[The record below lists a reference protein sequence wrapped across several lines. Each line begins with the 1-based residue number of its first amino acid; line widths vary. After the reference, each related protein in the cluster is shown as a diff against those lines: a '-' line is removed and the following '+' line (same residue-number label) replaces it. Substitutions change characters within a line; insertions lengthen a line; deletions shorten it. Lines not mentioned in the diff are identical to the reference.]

1 MQRIIDNILKFK
13 DVLVFL
19 ILLLFSIFL
28 IINSNY
34 YHKYK
39 VLNLSDNFVADVL
52 KEYSSY
58 IEYIKLKE
66 YYIKLIKENV
76 GLKNELQRF
85 NIEKIDSVF
94 LEQKFIYTDAK
105 IISNNISLLKN
116 YLIINKGSK
125 DGVIKEMGVTSS
137 EGIIGIVNEI
147 SENYSSVMSI
157 LNINSKINAK
167 IKRTSH
173 FGSLEW
179 EGLNKE
185 ILLLKDI
192 PKTAIINIGDSIVSG
207 GMSAIF
213 PENIKI
219 GLISKIEFDKNLD
232 NYLRL
237 EIKPHNDM
245 SSVRNV
251 YLISSL
257 FKSEIKQL
265 KEKVDE

>member
-1 MQRIIDNILKFK
+1 
-13 DVLVFL
+13 V
-19 ILLLFSIFL
+19 
-28 IINSNY
+28 
-34 YHKYK
+34 
-39 VLNLSDNFVADVL
+39 
-52 KEYSSY
+52 
-58 IEYIKLKE
+58 
-66 YYIKLIKENV
+66 
-76 GLKNELQRF
+76 
-85 NIEKIDSVF
+85 
-94 LEQKFIYTDAK
+94 
-105 IISNNISLLKN
+105 
-116 YLIINKGSK
+116 
-125 DGVIKEMGVTSS
+125 
-137 EGIIGIVNEI
+137 
-147 SENYSSVMSI
+147 

-219 GLISKIEFDKNLD
+219 GLILKIEFDENLD

-237 EIKPHNDM
+237 EIKLHNDM
-245 SSVRNV
+245 SSIRNV
-251 YLISSL
+251 YLISSN
-257 FKSEIKQL
+257 FKEEIKQL

>member
-1 MQRIIDNILKFK
+1 MQRIIDSILAKK

-19 ILLLFSIFL
+19 ILLLFSLYL

-34 YHKYK
+34 YHKSK
-39 VLNLSDNFVADVL
+39 VLNLSNNFTTHIL
-52 KEYSSY
+52 NEYSSINAY
-58 IEYIKLKE
+58 FKLKE
-66 YYIKLIKENV
+66 YNKTLIKENV
-76 GLKNELQRF
+76 RLKNELQRF
-85 NIEKIDSVF
+85 NLEKIDSVF
-94 LEQKFIYTDAK
+94 LKQKFIYTDAK
-105 IISNNISLLKN
+105 IITNNISLLKN
-116 YLIINKGSK
+116 YLIINKGSR

-192 PKTAIINIGDSIVSG
+192 PKTAIINIGDSIVTG

-219 GLISKIEFDKNLD
+219 GLISKIEFDENLD

-245 SSVRNV
+245 SSIRNV
-251 YLISSL
+251 YLISSI
-257 FKSEIKQL
+257 FKEEIKQL

>member
-1 MQRIIDNILKFK
+1 MQRIIDSILAKK

-19 ILLLFSIFL
+19 ILLLFSLYL

-34 YHKYK
+34 YHKSK
-39 VLNLSDNFVADVL
+39 VLNLSNNFTTHIL
-52 KEYSSY
+52 NEYSSINAY
-58 IEYIKLKE
+58 FKLKE
-66 YYIKLIKENV
+66 YNKKLIKENV
-76 GLKNELQRF
+76 RLKNELQRF
-85 NIEKIDSVF
+85 NLEKIDSVF
-94 LEQKFIYTDAK
+94 LKEKFIYTDAK
-105 IISNNISLLKN
+105 IITNNISLLKN
-116 YLIINKGSK
+116 YLIINKGSR

-147 SENYSSVMSI
+147 SENYSSVMSV

-192 PKTAIINIGDSIVSG
+192 PKTAIINIGDSIVTG

-219 GLISKIEFDKNLD
+219 GLILKIEFDENLD

-237 EIKPHNDM
+237 EIKLHNDM
-245 SSVRNV
+245 SSIRNV
-251 YLISSL
+251 YLISSN
-257 FKSEIKQL
+257 FKEEIKQL

>member
-1 MQRIIDNILKFK
+1 
-13 DVLVFL
+13 
-19 ILLLFSIFL
+19 
-28 IINSNY
+28 
-34 YHKYK
+34 
-39 VLNLSDNFVADVL
+39 
-52 KEYSSY
+52 
-58 IEYIKLKE
+58 
-66 YYIKLIKENV
+66 
-76 GLKNELQRF
+76 
-85 NIEKIDSVF
+85 
-94 LEQKFIYTDAK
+94 
-105 IISNNISLLKN
+105 
-116 YLIINKGSK
+116 
-125 DGVIKEMGVTSS
+125 MGVTSS

-147 SENYSSVMSI
+147 SENYSSVMSV

-219 GLISKIEFDKNLD
+219 GLISKIEFDENLD

-237 EIKPHNDM
+237 EIKLHNDM
-245 SSVRNV
+245 SSIRNV
-251 YLISSL
+251 YLISSN
-257 FKSEIKQL
+257 FKEEIKQL